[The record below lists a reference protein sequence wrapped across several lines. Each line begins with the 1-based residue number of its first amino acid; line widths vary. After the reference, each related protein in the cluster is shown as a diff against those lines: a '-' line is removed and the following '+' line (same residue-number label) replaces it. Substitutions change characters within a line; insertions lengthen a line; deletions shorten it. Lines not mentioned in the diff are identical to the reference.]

1 MISFKLP
8 SIYNY
13 HSSLSFVYIC
23 HDPTP
28 ELWDPS
34 KNLFLFPVEN
44 KPVAVLFEGRK
55 AHIMADMDQGKAKW
69 YVSSKLNLDPSGI
82 RATSDGLSI
91 AKELGLLQRYPHI
104 RGFLPPKL
112 GLPPR
117 WLYTSLVKTVIL
129 QMVSYK
135 VANIMISRF
144 VQAFGTPIIFEN
156 AKIFTFPKPEVICE
170 TPAEII
176 KEKARISSSKAKAIK
191 EVAKLE
197 VEGKLKEMEDSVSE
211 APHDVAEELMKIR
224 GVGLWT
230 AYVSLMAG
238 MGAWHA
244 QPVDRLMRLL
254 EKSGVKCDA
263 SLFSK
268 KPHVAGYISVAM
280 LFGEEALRERYF
292 KLQG

>member
-1 MISFKLP
+1 MISFALP
-8 SIYNY
+8 LIYNH

-23 HDPTP
+23 HEPTP

-34 KNLFLFPVEN
+34 KNLFLFPVED

-55 AHIMADMDQGKAKW
+55 AHIMAGMDQGKAKW
-69 YVSSKLNLDPSGI
+69 YVSSKLNLDPPGI
-82 RATSDGLSI
+82 RAASDGLSI
-91 AKELGLLQRYPHI
+91 AKELGLLQRYPHM

-117 WLYTSLVKTVIL
+117 WLYTSLVKAVIL

-135 VANIMISRF
+135 VANVVMSRF
-144 VQAFGTPIIFEN
+144 VQAFGTPIIFGN
-156 AKIFTFPKPEVICE
+156 AKIFAFPKPEVICE
-170 TPAEII
+170 APAEII
-176 KEKARISSSKAKAIK
+176 KEKAGVSESKAKAIK

-197 VEGKLKEMEDSVSE
+197 VEGRLREMEDSVSE
-211 APHDVAEELMKIR
+211 APHDVAKELMKIR

-254 EKSGVKCDA
+254 ERSGVKCDA

-268 KPHVAGYISVAM
+268 KPHAAGYISVAL
-280 LFGEEALRERYF
+280 LFGEEALRGRYF